1 MCNLAHPGTRAD
13 RKQAGL
19 APDQNGRDMGM
30 KDRSAAWRG
39 HPQEIL
45 ACQGLVL
52 LPEIKNWLKSFCCLI
67 KTLKY

>member
-1 MCNLAHPGTRAD
+1 MCNSAHPGTRAD

-52 LPEIKNWLKSFCCLI
+52 LPEINI
-67 KTLKY
+67 